1 MMTLAQITMAATL
14 LLMIMGRTPLYLT
27 AIIGSGLSALVAGFP
42 IAGKADITITKMLN
56 AGLNPVIADM
66 AGVLLFIGIMQA
78 SGLLEVIVR
87 DIVRIGKRLGGGP
100 GVAVSG
106 GIAAGCIGAFTG
118 FTQPAIM
125 AVVSGAASVKLG
137 VDPSKAAAVHGHA
150 GHLGNFGGFTH
161 PTQVA
166 ILATIGSGVG
176 LFNVYGAL
184 IALSVFAASFIRL
197 KVEEKRNGKELT
209 KEEMNNLLAEFEKSQ
224 YAASSFVAFLPFIVL
239 VTGFVMGFPIFFVG
253 VTASVVVMILMKMNP
268 KTAET
273 DMLLGVGKI
282 ATPLVATIGFLFL
295 STVIRNIGLVKIVS
309 DAINPILSIAPIQ
322 IMLLVSALTA
332 LMTQSYG
339 ASAAIIIPFLQ
350 VVLKTGVDPM
360 AAGIAAGAGGALMQY
375 FLTGGPVAALPTV
388 IPVIPNSDLKTANRF
403 QRPSILAGLLFALI
417 LATVIGL

>member
-1 MMTLAQITMAATL
+1 MVLTLI
-14 LLMIMGRTPLYLT
+14 LMILGRTPLYLT
-27 AIIGSGLSALVAGFP
+27 AIIGSGVSALIAGFP
-42 IAGKADITITKMLN
+42 LAGKADITITKMLN

-87 DIVRIGKRLGGGP
+87 DIVRVGKRLAGGP
-100 GVAVSG
+100 GVAVAG
-106 GIAAGCIGAFTG
+106 GVAAGSIGAFTG

-125 AVVSGAASVKLG
+125 AVISGAASVKLG

-150 GHLGNFGGFTH
+150 GHLGNLGGFTH

-166 ILATIGSGVG
+166 ILATIGAGMG

-197 KVEEKRNGKELT
+197 RIEQKKSGKELS
-209 KEEMNNLLAEFEKSQ
+209 KSEMNALIAEFEKSS
-224 YAASSFVAFLPFIVL
+224 YVAGSFTAFAPFIVL
-239 VTGFVMGFPIFFVG
+239 VTGFVLGFPIFFVG
-253 VTASVVVMILMKMNP
+253 VAASLVVMVLMKLNP
-268 KTAET
+268 KTAEA
-273 DMLLGVGKI
+273 DMLNGVSKI
-282 ATPLVATIGFLFL
+282 ATPLVATIGFLFM
-295 STVIRNIGLVKIVS
+295 STVIRNIGLVNVVS
-309 DAINPILSIAPIQ
+309 DAINPILSLAPVQ
-322 IMLLVSALTA
+322 IMLLVAALTA

-339 ASAAIIIPFLQ
+339 ASAAIIIPFLA
-350 VVLKTGVDPM
+350 VVLKTGADPM
-360 AAGIAAGAGGALMQY
+360 AAGIAAAAGGALMQY

-417 LATVIGL
+417 LSTIIGFA